1 MKRTTIFADENML
14 DSLKEIARM
23 EGISIAE
30 VIKQALNRFIADRQK
45 NKRLPSILG
54 IGHSGRKDIA
64 ERSEEL
70 LWKETPPTRTHLAVY
85 RLAQEQRVNKNYRH
99 SVMSNGD

>member
-14 DSLKEIARM
+14 DSLKEIARI
-23 EGISIAE
+23 EEKSIAE
-30 VIKQALNRFIADRQK
+30 VIRQALNRFIADRQR

-54 IGHSGRKDIA
+54 IGQSGRKDIA

-70 LWKETPPTRTHLAVY
+70 LWKETPS
-85 RLAQEQRVNKNYRH
+85 NKDA
-99 SVMSNGD
+99 SD

>member
-14 DSLKEIARM
+14 DSLKEIARI
-23 EGISIAE
+23 EEKSIAE
-30 VIKQALNRFIADRQK
+30 VIRQALNRFIADRQR

-54 IGHSGRKDIA
+54 IGQSGRKDIA

-70 LWKETPPTRTHLAVY
+70 LWKEIPS
-85 RLAQEQRVNKNYRH
+85 NKDA
-99 SVMSNGD
+99 SD

>member
-45 NKRLPSILG
+45 DKRLPSIVG
-54 IGHSGRKDIA
+54 IGQSGRKDIA

-70 LWKETPPTRTHLAVY
+70 LWKETPSNKNSSRGVQTRTGTMRQQKL
-85 RLAQEQRVNKNYRH
+85 
-99 SVMSNGD
+99 

>member
-23 EGISIAE
+23 EGVSIAE
-30 VIKQALNRFIADRQK
+30 VIRQALNRFIADRHR

-54 IGHSGRKDIA
+54 IGQSGRKDIA

-70 LWKETPPTRTHLAVY
+70 LWKEIPS
-85 RLAQEQRVNKNYRH
+85 NKDA
-99 SVMSNGD
+99 SD